1 MENNKKKDMKKGIQ
15 FGNGLDFYRDLAWI
29 MSRVFDNV
37 LIGDG
42 ITEKRNKVPYAK
54 SMALK

>member
-1 MENNKKKDMKKGIQ
+1 MKKGIQ

-42 ITEKRNKVPYAK
+42 ITEKRNNVPYAK
-54 SMALK
+54 SMTLK